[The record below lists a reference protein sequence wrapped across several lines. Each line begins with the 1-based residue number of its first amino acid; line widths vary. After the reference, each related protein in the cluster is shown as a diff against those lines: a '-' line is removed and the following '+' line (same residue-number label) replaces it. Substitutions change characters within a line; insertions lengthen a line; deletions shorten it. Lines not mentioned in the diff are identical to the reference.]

1 MSCVLSLTE
10 HASKRVTATSK
21 RGKTWPRRGNCLQ
34 SCADVYSPWYSKS
47 VHVASCT
54 LIRFPFVSLVC
65 GRGDGILLWFYFAS
79 PWLLIQLSI
88 FSFAYEPLSV
98 PSSMKRL
105 LFFLL
110 VWLFMVDLHKPLP
123 RFDFSSLT
131 VVRFA
136 NNLSQLEAYIFILL
150 MMSLMIINFRYKC
163 WLFFLS
169 SPLCSV
175 LL

>member
-1 MSCVLSLTE
+1 MFSHSQSMLLRGLLLHQSVVTHDQGREIVSKAVLMS
-10 HASKRVTATSK
+10 
-21 RGKTWPRRGNCLQ
+21 P
-34 SCADVYSPWYSKS
+34 SPWYSKS

-54 LIRFPFVSLVC
+54 LIRFPFISLVC

-136 NNLSQLEAYIFILL
+136 NNLSQLE
-150 MMSLMIINFRYKC
+150 SLHF
-163 WLFFLS
+163 LFSLWC
-169 SPLCSV
+169 LWW
-175 LL
+175 